1 MLHVGRRLR
10 SSSSC
15 SSLDAAVLGRLSEMD
30 LSSTDCHLK
39 LQLIRERRLDTML
52 LFTNARVNARI
63 SIVIKTK
70 KASHIIIG
78 GFARLSLTRD
88 LNFFFISRSHT
99 TARESRASH
108 THDAKVREV
117 KTTTQPMS
125 RASFCFFEQK
135 IQISLSR
142 RTFTYDTMSKNEFQ
156 LELTLQPARPSLLA
170 SHQQTAAS
178 DT

>member
-10 SSSSC
+10 SSSNC
-15 SSLDAAVLGRLSEMD
+15 SSLDAAVSGRLSEMD

-99 TARESRASH
+99 ARESRAQTH
-108 THDAKVREV
+108 TRRESERSENNNSADEQS
-117 KTTTQPMS
+117 KFLFF
-125 RASFCFFEQK
+125 RAENSNF
-135 IQISLSR
+135 
-142 RTFTYDTMSKNEFQ
+142 TFSKDFHTYDTMSKNEFQ

-170 SHQQTAAS
+170 SHQQTATN